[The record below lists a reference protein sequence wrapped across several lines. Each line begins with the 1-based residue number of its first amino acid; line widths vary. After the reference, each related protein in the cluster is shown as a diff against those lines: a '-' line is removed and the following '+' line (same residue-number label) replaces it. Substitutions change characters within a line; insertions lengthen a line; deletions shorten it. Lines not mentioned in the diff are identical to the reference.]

1 METNQRGQSENLHSP
16 LEIFYDF

>member
-16 LEIFYDF
+16 LEIFFDF